1 MYLDVP
7 HLFINV
13 AHLFINVPQIEKKI
27 TIEETLVQYSF
38 VYSIF
43 CGHVSR

>member
-7 HLFINV
+7 
-13 AHLFINVPQIEKKI
+13 HLFINVPQIEKKI

>member
-7 HLFINV
+7 HLFHN
-13 AHLFINVPQIEKKI
+13 LFIIIQIEKKI
-27 TIEETLVQYSF
+27 TIQETLVQYSF
-38 VYSIF
+38 AYSIF